1 MAAGHKDVD
10 QLSGTETTG
19 HEWDGIKELNTP
31 LPKWWVYVFY
41 ATIVWS
47 IGYWIVYPAW
57 PTLTGFTPGI
67 IGYSSRAE
75 VATELAEL
83 RAARQARAAGLEQAS
98 LDQIR
103 NDPAL
108 RQFAMAQGRAAF
120 GDNCA
125 PCHGAGG
132 QGSVGYPNLNDDQW
146 IWGGTLADIH
156 ATVANGIRN
165 STHPDARTSQMPAFG
180 RDNILNRQQIADVT
194 SYVLS
199 LSRGDT
205 AGGDVNRGRT
215 IYVENC
221 AVCHGDDGRG
231 NRELGAPNLTSGI
244 WLFGGSRAAITESIA
259 NSRSGVMPG
268 WAGRLDPV
276 TIKSLA
282 VYVHALG
289 GGQ

>member
-1 MAAGHKDVD
+1 MAAAHKDVD

-67 IGYSSRAE
+67 AGYSSRAE
-75 VATELAEL
+75 VETELADL
-83 RAARQARAAGLEQAS
+83 RAARQVRAAGLEQAS

-103 NDPAL
+103 NDPTL

-125 PCHGAGG
+125 PCHGTGG
-132 QGSVGYPNLNDDQW
+132 QGSVGYPNLNDDHW
-146 IWGGTLADIH
+146 IWGGRLSDIQ
-156 ATVANGIRN
+156 ATIANGIRN
-165 STHPDARTSQMPAFG
+165 TTHPEARMSQMPAFG
-180 RDNILNRQQIADVT
+180 RDGILNRQQIADVT
-194 SYVLS
+194 SYLLS

-205 AGGDVNRGRT
+205 AGGDVARGRT
-215 IYVENC
+215 VYVENC
-221 AVCHGDDGRG
+221 AACHGDDGRG
-231 NRELGAPNLTSGI
+231 NAELGAPNMVSGI
-244 WLFGGSRAAITESIA
+244 WLFGGSRAAIIESITNGRA
-259 NSRSGVMPG
+259 GVMPG
-268 WAGRLDPV
+268 SAGRLDPV
-276 TIKSLA
+276 TIKSLT